1 MDLDLGCMWIG
12 IYGLRFIV
20 CVRVWNKCV
29 YGPMFSVCVFWM
41 EYMDLYISVY
51 ACLIWI
57 YGPRFVMWYMDLDEM
72 CVW

>member
-29 YGPMFSVCVFWM
+29 LTCLVCV
-41 EYMDLYISVY
+41 
-51 ACLIWI
+51 CL
-57 YGPRFVMWYMDLDEM
+57 G
-72 CVW
+72 

>member
-1 MDLDLGCMWIG
+1 MDLDLLC
-12 IYGLRFIV
+12 V
-20 CVRVWNKCV
+20 CVCGISV

-57 YGPRFVMWYMDLDEM
+57 YGPRFSVYL
-72 CVW
+72 